1 MQNLKNIEANYNAH
15 VDVYDHAYTDDEDY
29 GAEYEKGYL
38 DGIEHVLQQLGV
50 NYQIDIFGH
59 ITIKQEAE

>member
-1 MQNLKNIEANYNAH
+1 MKNLENIEANYNAH
-15 VDVYDHAYTDDEDY
+15 VDVYDRAYTDDEDY

-50 NYQIDIFGH
+50 KYEIDTFGR
-59 ITIKQEAE
+59 ITIERN